1 MSAERAARLV
11 GILVVCPGTPR
22 GNPGA
27 PRGMAAA
34 YDEHHPDLPA
44 GSVYEEVPLSDLE
57 FCEDDDMYYYEC
69 PCGDMFEI
77 STVRARVYFLEF
89 RALRAS
95 GALSFAR
102 GGRGSHLSAPPLRR
116 AGAAR
121 RRRRHR

>member
-1 MSAERAARLV
+1 MARVVGRSAGDVEAGKLDNECRGDRARLGPRFRGDLGGV
-11 GILVVCPGTPR
+11 RAPR

-34 YDEHHPDLPA
+34 YDDHHPDIPE

-77 STVRARVYFLEF
+77 STVRARV
-89 RALRAS
+89 
-95 GALSFAR
+95 
-102 GGRGSHLSAPPLRR
+102 
-116 AGAAR
+116 
-121 RRRRHR
+121 

>member
-1 MSAERAARLV
+1 MDNECRAS
-11 GILVVCPGTPR
+11 GTSRGDLGGVRAHPF

-34 YDEHHPDLPA
+34 YDEHHPDIPA

-77 STVRARVYFLEF
+77 STVRARV
-89 RALRAS
+89 
-95 GALSFAR
+95 
-102 GGRGSHLSAPPLRR
+102 
-116 AGAAR
+116 
-121 RRRRHR
+121 